1 MNSLKAF
8 HLAVFPTFELLIGM
22 GIAQVIATAQ
32 VYFSNHRLYTQMTS
46 VADSG
51 FLLVPTPSVYIR
63 LLDLESAFY
72 GGLLFTLSVGAALS
86 LVSAAAAG
94 LRRCFTSEQGFT
106 TAAAVTVLAGIVVYM
121 NLRGFDIWATFYF
134 IAIPPTV
141 FWMAGM
147 SSFARHTPPELRRSI
162 LRLLPLAVLAI
173 GWFAQYDRGLFVDL
187 RDHLLLSNAAGER
200 VSSFYYRYTLY
211 PAEVFKTFDQRLIK
225 TVASP
230 AAGADGRFAAV
241 KRELIR
247 RDYLPIGATPEADI
261 SLRFEG
267 DRLAFLQ
274 RGNVVW
280 ENTIECFLADPGR
293 AASEISART
302 DRFGFFRSIAF
313 YGVLLAFPITL
324 YVLSFGLLRIV
335 CGRVM
340 DPRRA
345 EAAAAT
351 LCLLIG
357 LAILADFHF
366 SREDPPPPGAI
377 NTALESDR
385 WQARVAGLKAIRERQ
400 LDIVAIPAYAKIRH
414 SPYPQ
419 ERYWLA
425 QALGASPNPKAFA
438 DLIHLLDDPQIN
450 VRTMALEALGRRG
463 DPRALNPI
471 MRLLETSKEWYDQL
485 YAYQALRTLKWDQ
498 TRLR

>member
-1 MNSLKAF
+1 M
-8 HLAVFPTFELLIGM
+8 GM
-22 GIAQVIATAQ
+22 GIAQLIATAQ
-32 VYFSNHRLYTQMTS
+32 VYFSNRRLYEQITALTS
-46 VADSG
+46 AG
-51 FLLVPTPSVYIR
+51 FLPVPNLNVLPR
-63 LLDLESAFY
+63 LLDLETAFA
-72 GGLLFTLSVGAALS
+72 GGLLFTLSVGATLS
-86 LVSAAAAG
+86 LLGAAAAG
-94 LRRCFTSEQGFT
+94 IWRHLTSSRRL
-106 TAAAVTVLAGIVVYM
+106 AAAAGAALLAGAVICL
-121 NLRGFDIWATFYF
+121 NLHGFDIWVSLYVV
-134 IAIPPTV
+134 AIPPAV
-141 FWMAGM
+141 FWMA
-147 SSFARHTPPELRRSI
+147 ARSHVSHPIAPSPHGTVLRF
-162 LRLLPLAVLAI
+162 LPLAVLAI
-173 GWFAQYDRGLFVDL
+173 GWYPQYDSRLFIDL
-187 RDHLLLSNAAGER
+187 RDHLLMSNSLGKGISA
-200 VSSFYYRYTLY
+200 FYYRYTLY
-211 PAEVFKTFDQRLIK
+211 PAEVFKTLDQRLIK
-225 TVASP
+225 PVTGFP
-230 AAGADGRFAAV
+230 AESDGRSSAV
-241 KRELIR
+241 MGELIR
-247 RDYLPIGATPEADI
+247 RDYLPVGDVPGAEI
-261 SLRFEG
+261 SVRFEG
-267 DRLAFLQ
+267 DRLAFRY

-377 NTALESDR
+377 DTALESDR

-400 LDIVAIPAYAKIRH
+400 LDIVAIPAYAKIRR